1 MPTGLRAEI
10 KQDKPFAT
18 LEQEALLGVERT
30 AAVLGRALARVLEP
44 YGLTP
49 TQYNA
54 LRILRGAGAAG
65 LCRYEVTERLVTPV
79 PDVTRL
85 LDRLED
91 AGHVVRARDG
101 ADRRL
106 VTARLTPA
114 GRRLVDE
121 LDAVVAAFERDT
133 LGTFGARDLRALI
146 ALLDRARAV
155 VSETATA

>member
-1 MPTGLRAEI
+1 MPTGLQAEL
-10 KQDKPFAT
+10 KQGKPFTTPA
-18 LEQEALLGVERT
+18 QEALLGVERT
-30 AAVLGRALARVLEP
+30 AAVLGRALARLFEP

-54 LRILRGAGAAG
+54 LRILRGAGDAG
-65 LCRYEVTERLVTPV
+65 LCRYEVIERLVTRV

-91 AGHVVRARDG
+91 AGHVVRARDA

-114 GRRLVDE
+114 GRQLVDA
-121 LDAVVAAFERDT
+121 LDAVVTAFERDT
-133 LGTFGARDLRALI
+133 LGTLGARDLRALI
-146 ALLDRARAV
+146 ALLDRARQTVPAP
-155 VSETATA
+155 